1 MIASSSAVDV
11 SLQAIVSELHGRKA
25 GKGYVLRCPAHDDD
39 RPSLSLAV
47 RDGKLLVKCHAG
59 CSQKALIVK
68 LRSLGLWPVNGDN
81 REPARLGALIDTYD
95 YTDEGGKLLYQVC
108 RFEPKDFK
116 VRRPDGEGGWIWGY
130 GNVRRVLYHLPE
142 LLEAPIVFVGEGEKD
157 VEALRERG
165 FVATTNP
172 HGAEGWRDEFN
183 EYFSRRE
190 VIVIPDNDPPGRRRA
205 IQIVRGVLPYA
216 ALAAISRNHQR

>member
-25 GKGYVLRCPAHDDD
+25 GKGYILRCPAHDDH

-68 LRSLGLWPVNGDN
+68 LRSLGLWPVSGDH

-95 YTDEGGKLLYQVC
+95 YTDEGGKLSCIKCAGLN
-108 RFEPKDFK
+108 PKTSRYGWTGRGRGGLDLGLWQRATSALSLARIARSAHS
-116 VRRPDGEGGWIWGY
+116 VRR
-130 GNVRRVLYHLPE
+130 
-142 LLEAPIVFVGEGEKD
+142 
-157 VEALRERG
+157 RG
-165 FVATTNP
+165 
-172 HGAEGWRDEFN
+172 
-183 EYFSRRE
+183 
-190 VIVIPDNDPPGRRRA
+190 
-205 IQIVRGVLPYA
+205 
-216 ALAAISRNHQR
+216 